1 MVLKPAESILRKDSG
16 GVPAAPATP
25 THGIR
30 RDEET
35 VTNKVYCYHC
45 MTYHQPETMRKM
57 MTRSG
62 VRWRCIRSIEAT
74 RGSLEE
80 RDAFG
85 EQQSELNRAQARA
98 YQESVMP
105 GRRLATLSC

>member
-35 VTNKVYCYHC
+35 VTTKVYCYHC
-45 MTYHQPETMRKM
+45 MTYHRPETMRKM
-57 MTRSG
+57 LTRSG

-74 RGSLEE
+74 RGTPEE
-80 RDAFG
+80 RDTFG

-98 YQESVMP
+98 HQESVML
-105 GRRLATLSC
+105 GRRLAVLSC